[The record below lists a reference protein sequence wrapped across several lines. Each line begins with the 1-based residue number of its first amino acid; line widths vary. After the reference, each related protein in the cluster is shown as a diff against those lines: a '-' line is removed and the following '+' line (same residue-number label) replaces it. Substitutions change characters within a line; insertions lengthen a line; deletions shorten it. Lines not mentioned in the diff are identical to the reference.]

1 MAATGARSGLLRS
14 GASDPRLQVHHGLI
28 PRTVSEGS
36 GTLQTVD
43 FEHRLLTRGARK
55 ARRQAAFGLL
65 LAIYLAARFLQV
77 YPCGVPMTAVV
88 GLHVLPPA
96 AFALL
101 HGARVYGWRGMLVFV
116 SICMVVG
123 NLFENVGV
131 RTGFPYGRYYFTDLM
146 GPKLWVVPVLLGL
159 AYIGMAYLSW
169 TLARIILG
177 QPQGPLRGSRAILVP
192 LTAACL
198 MVSWDV
204 SQDPVWAT
212 VLHAW
217 IFPGGGP
224 FFGVPVSNFAGWY
237 LTISII
243 YFSFATYLRGGA
255 ASARDL
261 PHSYWRQALT
271 FYTASAAGN
280 LLPVLPRKD
289 IPAVVYA
296 GGTPW
301 NVHAITVACAV
312 VTVFT
317 MGTFAL
323 LGWARLA
330 DSARAVNLARDPA
343 YQWDRENQNR

>member
-1 MAATGARSGLLRS
+1 
-14 GASDPRLQVHHGLI
+14 
-28 PRTVSEGS
+28 
-36 GTLQTVD
+36 
-43 FEHRLLTRGARK
+43 
-55 ARRQAAFGLL
+55 
-65 LAIYLAARFLQV
+65 
-77 YPCGVPMTAVV
+77 MTAVV
-88 GLHVLPPA
+88 ALHVLPPA
-96 AFALL
+96 VFALL
-101 HGARVYGWRGMLVFV
+101 HGTRLYGWRGILVFV
-116 SICMVVG
+116 SICIVVG
-123 NLFENVGV
+123 NIFENLGV

-146 GPKLWVVPVLLGL
+146 GPKLGVVPVLLGL

-192 LTAACL
+192 LSAACI

-217 IFPGGGP
+217 VFPQGGP
-224 FFGVPVSNFAGWY
+224 YFGVPVSNFAGWY

-243 YFSFATYLRGGA
+243 NLLFALYLRIGA
-255 ASARDL
+255 TSAREL
-261 PHSYWRQALT
+261 PPSYWREALF

-280 LLPVLPRKD
+280 LLLVVPRKD

-301 NVHAITVACAV
+301 NVHAITAACAV

-323 LGWARLA
+323 LGWARLP
-330 DSARAVNLARDPA
+330 DCARAVNLDPDRA
-343 YQWDRENQNR
+343 YQWGRENPNK